1 LHHKPFLLL
10 ISGAPGAGKTTLA
23 RRLAREF
30 DLPLVAKDDIK
41 ELLFDSLGWQDREW
55 SKQLGRATYDLIYYF
70 VETQLAVGRSLIV
83 ESNFDATN
91 ATRRFR
97 AIQDKHPF
105 TPIQIILNAD
115 GNVLVERFQ
124 ARWASGARHP
134 GHVDHLSAPDEI
146 EKIRVH
152 RYTALDLGGA
162 VIEMDTTNFET
173 LDYAELF
180 STLKGYL
187 DSSVYAVAP
196 KAETR

>member
-1 LHHKPFLLL
+1 MVRPCLVVV
-10 ISGAPGAGKTTLA
+10 SGAPGAGKTTLA
-23 RRLAREF
+23 RRIAREF
-30 DLPLVAKDDIK
+30 NLPLVAKDDIK
-41 ELLFDSLGWQDREW
+41 ESLFDSLGWQDREW
-55 SKQLGRATYDLIYYF
+55 SKQLGRATYELIYYF
-70 VETQLAVGRSLIV
+70 VEQQLAVGRSLIV
-83 ESNFDATN
+83 ESNFDSAHATP
-91 ATRRFR
+91 RLR
-97 AIQDKHPF
+97 AIQNRHPF

-115 GNVLVERFQ
+115 GNVLVERFKT
-124 ARWASGARHP
+124 RWASGARHP
-134 GHVDHLSAPDEI
+134 GNVDHLSAPDEI

-162 VIEMDTTNFET
+162 VIEMDTTNFEA